1 MKDQNKDRHFL
12 IYTHINKINGK
23 IYTGQS
29 GGNPLHWAYVDTAN
43 IEDIDLEEMSEKY
56 KDYHRGDGCPKSVIC
71 IETGKVY
78 RTMTEAAEEN
88 HISISMIS
96 SVCKVKCKTAAGK
109 HWRWKE
115 SK

>member
-23 IYTGQS
+23 IYIGQS
-29 GGNPLHWAYVDTAN
+29 GGNPKDRWDNGRGYKKC
-43 IEDIDLEEMSEKY
+43 EKMSEKY
-56 KDYHRGDGCPKSVIC
+56 KDYHRGGGCPKSVIC